1 MANKIIEE
9 NIEERNY
16 TQEIF
21 DLIRKTRNSKLLAQT
36 LTNYHDNDIADA
48 LTYLSP
54 EERKRLYKAIGIE
67 ATSRIFA
74 YLDEDVDKYF
84 AELENESAADILE
97 EMDADDAI
105 DILEGLDQKKA
116 DEIIS
121 LIEPE
126 SKSDIE
132 LLKSYK
138 DNQFGSL
145 MTTNYITLE
154 HGIGIKASIEQL
166 IEEAEE
172 NDNIETLY
180 IEKDGQF
187 YGALTLRDLLITK
200 KDEDLEDKI
209 ILSYPFVYDKEEVTE
224 AAIDTLADY
233 SEDSIP
239 VLSKETGKI
248 VGVITSADIVELI
261 NEDEEEAKERAVT
274 KEKEE
279 KKLNIYQTIAF
290 CLLLLLA
297 LNTIFKVLPSYLY
310 LELFIVIVAVALQL
324 FGHMNEQKRR
334 KEGV

>member
-1 MANKIIEE
+1 MENKTVEE

-21 DLIRKTRNSKLLAQT
+21 DLIRKTKNSKLLAQT

-84 AELENESAADILE
+84 AELEAEKAADILE

-105 DILEGLDQKKA
+105 DILEELDKKKA
-116 DEIIS
+116 EEIIN

-126 SKSDIE
+126 SKNDIQ
-132 LLKSYK
+132 LIKSYK
-138 DNQFGSL
+138 DNEFGSL
-145 MTTNYITLE
+145 MTTNFITLDY
-154 HGIGIKASIEQL
+154 GIGIKKMIEQL
-166 IEEAEE
+166 IEKAEE

-180 IEKDGQF
+180 ILKDNKF

-200 KDEDLEDKI
+200 KDEDLDDKI
-209 ILSYPFVYDKEEVTE
+209 ILSYPFVYDREEITD

-239 VLSKETGKI
+239 VLNKENNQI
-248 VGVITSADIVELI
+248 VGVITSGDIVELI
-261 NEDEEEAKERAVT
+261 NEEEEET
-274 KEKEE
+274 E
-279 KKLNIYQTIAF
+279 KKAETSAKKFNWYQLAAF
-290 CLLLLLA
+290 GLLLLLA
-297 LNTIFKVLPSYLY
+297 VGMLLGAGKEYIY
-310 LELFIVIVAVALQL
+310 LELAVVALALALEAYGL
-324 FGHMNEQKRR
+324 FVFNRQE
-334 KEGV
+334 

>member
-1 MANKIIEE
+1 MENKIIEE

-21 DLIRKTRNSKLLAQT
+21 DLIRKTKNSKLLAQT

-54 EERKRLYKAIGIE
+54 DERKRLYKAIGIE

-105 DILEGLDQKKA
+105 DILEELDEKKA
-116 DEIIS
+116 SEIIS

-126 SKSDIE
+126 SKSDIQ
-132 LLKSYK
+132 LLQSYE
-138 DNQFGSL
+138 DDEFGSL
-145 MTTNYITLE
+145 MTTNYITLQY
-154 HGIGIKASIEQL
+154 GIGIKASIERL

-180 IEKDGQF
+180 IVKDGKF
-187 YGALTLRDLLITK
+187 YGALPLRDLLITK
-200 KDEDLEDKI
+200 KDEDLDEKI
-209 ILSYPFVYDKEEVTE
+209 ITSYPFVYDTE
-224 AAIDTLADY
+224 KITDAAVDTLADY

-239 VLSKETGKI
+239 VLDKDTNEI
-248 VGVITSADIVELI
+248 VGVITAADIVELI
-261 NEDEEEAKERAVT
+261 NEDEEET
-274 KEKEE
+274 KETKPQVIER
-279 KKLNIYQTIAF
+279 KVDYLQLIAF
-290 CLLLLLA
+290 GLLLLVSLNAVLKVVPVNAYIGIIFILA
-297 LNTIFKVLPSYLY
+297 
-310 LELFIVIVAVALQL
+310 AVALQVYSHL
-324 FGHMNEQKRR
+324 KPS
-334 KEGV
+334 KE

>member
-1 MANKIIEE
+1 MEDKILEE

-21 DLIRKTRNSKLLAQT
+21 DLIRKTKNSKLLSQT
-36 LTNYHDNDIADA
+36 LTNYHDIDIADA
-48 LTYLSP
+48 LIYLSP
-54 EERKRLYKAIGIE
+54 DERKRLYKAIGIE

-84 AELENESAADILE
+84 AELEAEKAADILE

-105 DILEGLDQKKA
+105 DILEELDKKKA

-126 SKSDIE
+126 SKSDIQ
-132 LLKSYK
+132 LLRSYK
-138 DNQFGSL
+138 DNEFGSL

-154 HGIGIKASIEQL
+154 YGIGIKKSIEQL

-180 IEKDGQF
+180 IIKDNKF

-200 KDEDLEDKI
+200 KDEDLDEKI
-209 ILSYPFVYDKEEVTE
+209 ILSYPFVYDREEITD
-224 AAIDTLADY
+224 AAIDALADY

-239 VLSKETGKI
+239 VLNKDTNQI

-261 NEDEEEAKERAVT
+261 NEEEE
-274 KEKEE
+274 EE
-279 KKLNIYQTIAF
+279 KKEVEKAETKKVNYYQIIAF
-290 CLLLLLA
+290 VLLLLVA
-297 LNTIFKVLPSYLY
+297 LNSIFGLVPSVTYVEIAL
-310 LELFIVIVAVALQL
+310 VIIAIFLQVY
-324 FGHMNEQKRR
+324 GHSSLSKQ
-334 KEGV
+334 

>member
-1 MANKIIEE
+1 MENKIIEE

-21 DLIRKTRNSKLLAQT
+21 DLIRKTKNSKLLAQT

-54 EERKRLYKAIGIE
+54 DERKRLYKAIGIE
-67 ATSRIFA
+67 ATGRIFA
-74 YLDEDVDKYF
+74 YLDEDVDKYI
-84 AELENESAADILE
+84 AELENEKAADILE

-105 DILEGLDQKKA
+105 DILEELDTKKA
-116 DEIIS
+116 EAIIS

-126 SKSDIE
+126 SKSDIQ
-132 LLKSYK
+132 LIKSYK
-138 DNQFGSL
+138 DNEFGSL

-154 HGIGIKASIEQL
+154 YGIGIKRSIEQL

-180 IEKDGQF
+180 IVRDGKF

-200 KDEDLEDKI
+200 KDEDLDEKI
-209 ILSYPFVYDKEEVTE
+209 ILSYPFVYDREEITD

-239 VLSKETGKI
+239 VLNKENNQI

-261 NEDEEEAKERAVT
+261 NDEEEEIIEKQEEI
-274 KEKEE
+274 KEKKANWFEP
-279 KKLNIYQTIAF
+279 LAF
-290 CLLLLLA
+290 VLLLLLA
-297 LNTIFKVLPSYLY
+297 VNALLKIVPSYIY
-310 LELFIVIVAVALQL
+310 LEIAVLVVAVALEIYGR
-324 FGHMNEQKRR
+324 FVYDPQK
-334 KEGV
+334 

>member
-1 MANKIIEE
+1 MENKILEE

-21 DLIRKTRNSKLLAQT
+21 DLIRKTKNSKLLAQT

-54 EERKRLYKAIGIE
+54 DERKRLYKAIGVE
-67 ATSRIFA
+67 ATSAIFA

-84 AELENESAADILE
+84 AELESETAADILE

-105 DILEGLDQKKA
+105 DILEGLDEKKA
-116 DEIIS
+116 EQIIN

-126 SKSDIE
+126 SKSDIQ

-138 DNQFGSL
+138 ENEFGSL

-154 HGIGIKASIEQL
+154 YGLGVKESINKLIEQ
-166 IEEAEE
+166 AEE

-180 IEKDGQF
+180 ITKDDKF

-200 KDEDLEDKI
+200 KDEDLDDKI
-209 ILSYPFVYDKEEVTE
+209 ITSYPFVYDKEEITE
-224 AAIDTLADY
+224 NAIDTLADY

-239 VLSKETGKI
+239 VLSKDTNNI
-248 VGVITSADIVELI
+248 VGVITAADIVEFI
-261 NEDEEEAKERAVT
+261 NEDEEENVVEPITET
-274 KEKEE
+274 KNNLSYYGLIGFVLILVVL
-279 KKLNIYQTIAF
+279 LNRLFNII
-290 CLLLLLA
+290 
-297 LNTIFKVLPSYLY
+297 PSYVY
-310 LELFIVIVAVALQL
+310 IEVIIIIVAIGFEVLNYMQTKKV
-324 FGHMNEQKRR
+324 N
-334 KEGV
+334 

>member
-1 MANKIIEE
+1 MEERIVEE

-21 DLIRKTRNSKLLAQT
+21 DLIRKTKNSKLLAQT

-54 EERKRLYKAIGIE
+54 EERKRLYKAIGVE

-84 AELENESAADILE
+84 AELENENAADILE

-105 DILEGLDQKKA
+105 DILEGLDKKKA
-116 DEIIS
+116 DEIID

-126 SKSDIE
+126 QKNDIQ
-132 LLKSYK
+132 LIKSYK
-138 DNQFGSL
+138 ENEFGSL

-154 HGIGIKASIEQL
+154 HGIGIKKSINQL

-180 IEKDGQF
+180 IVKDGKF

-209 ILSYPFVYDKEEVTE
+209 ILSYPFVYDREEITD

-239 VLSKETGKI
+239 VLNKDNEI
-248 VGVITSADIVELI
+248 MGVITAGDIVEFI
-261 NEDEEEAKERAVT
+261 HEDEEEEAVQ
-274 KEKEE
+274 KKEE
-279 KKLNIYQTIAF
+279 EGKKLNY
-290 CLLLLLA
+290 LGLLA
-297 LNTIFKVLPSYLY
+297 FILVLL
-310 LELFIVIVAVALQL
+310 VAVNKVFNIVPATTYVEVGMIIIAVVLEAYDRL
-324 FGHMNEQKRR
+324 KLNK
-334 KEGV
+334 V

>member
-1 MANKIIEE
+1 MENKIMEE

-21 DLIRKTRNSKLLAQT
+21 DLIRKTKNSKLLAQT

-54 EERKRLYKAIGIE
+54 DERKRLYKAIGIE

-84 AELENESAADILE
+84 AELENEKAADILE

-105 DILEGLDQKKA
+105 DILEELDKKKA
-116 DEIIS
+116 DAIIS

-126 SKSDIE
+126 SKSDIQ
-132 LLKSYK
+132 LIKSYK
-138 DNQFGSL
+138 EKEFGSL

-154 HGIGIKASIEQL
+154 YGIGIKKSIEQL

-180 IEKDGQF
+180 IVKEGKF

-200 KDEDLEDKI
+200 KDEDLDDKI
-209 ILSYPFVYDKEEVTE
+209 ILSYPFVYDREEITD

-239 VLSKETGKI
+239 VLNKENNQI

-261 NEDEEEAKERAVT
+261 NDEEEKIE
-274 KEKEE
+274 EKEE
-279 KKLNIYQTIAF
+279 ERVRKTDWYELIAF
-290 CLLLLLA
+290 ALLLVLG
-297 LNTIFKVLPSYLY
+297 LNTLLDIIPSYTY
-310 LELFIVIVAVALQL
+310 LEAAVVIIAVALEAYSH
-324 FGHMNEQKRR
+324 FVFRR
-334 KEGV
+334 QQQ

>member
-1 MANKIIEE
+1 MEDKILEE

-21 DLIRKTRNSKLLAQT
+21 DLIRKTKNSKLLAQT

-54 EERKRLYKAIGIE
+54 DERKRLYKAIGIE

-84 AELENESAADILE
+84 AELEAEKAADILE

-105 DILEGLDQKKA
+105 DILEELDKKKA
-116 DEIIS
+116 DEIIN

-126 SKSDIE
+126 SKSDIQ
-132 LLKSYK
+132 LLRSYK
-138 DNQFGSL
+138 DNEFGSL

-154 HGIGIKASIEQL
+154 YGIGIKKSIEQL

-180 IEKDGQF
+180 IIKDNKF

-200 KDEDLEDKI
+200 KDEDLDEKI
-209 ILSYPFVYDKEEVTE
+209 ILSYPFVYDREEITD
-224 AAIDTLADY
+224 AAIDALADY

-239 VLSKETGKI
+239 VLNKDTNQI

-261 NEDEEEAKERAVT
+261 NEEEE
-274 KEKEE
+274 EE
-279 KKLNIYQTIAF
+279 KKEVEKAGTKKVNYYQIIAF
-290 CLLLLLA
+290 VLLLLVA
-297 LNTIFKVLPSYLY
+297 LNSIFGLVPSVTYVEIAL
-310 LELFIVIVAVALQL
+310 VIVAIFLQVY
-324 FGHMNEQKRR
+324 GHSSLSKQ
-334 KEGV
+334 

>member
-1 MANKIIEE
+1 MEEKIIEE

-21 DLIRKTRNSKLLAQT
+21 DIIRKTKNSKLLAQT

-54 EERKRLYKAIGIE
+54 EERKRLYKAIGVE

-84 AELENESAADILE
+84 AELENEKAADILE

-105 DILEGLDQKKA
+105 DILEGLDKKKA
-116 DEIIS
+116 DEIID

-126 SKSDIE
+126 QKSDIQ
-132 LLKSYK
+132 LIKSYK
-138 DNQFGSL
+138 DNEFGSL

-154 HGIGIKASIEQL
+154 HGIGIKKSINQL

-180 IEKDGQF
+180 IVKDGKF

-200 KDEDLEDKI
+200 KDEDLEEKI
-209 ILSYPFVYDKEEVTE
+209 ILSYPFVYDREEITE

-239 VLSKETGKI
+239 VLNKDTNQI
-248 VGVITSADIVELI
+248 VGVITAGDIVELI
-261 NEDEEEAKERAVT
+261 NEEEEEI
-274 KEKEE
+274 KEKEVMEE
-279 KKLNIYQTIAF
+279 KKFNYLGIIAF
-290 CLLLLLA
+290 ALVLLVA
-297 LNTIFKVLPSYLY
+297 LNRIFNVVPAVTYVEVGMVILAIVLEVYNYLT
-310 LELFIVIVAVALQL
+310 LKKA
-324 FGHMNEQKRR
+324 
-334 KEGV
+334 

>member
-1 MANKIIEE
+1 MENKYLEE

-21 DLIRKTRNSKLLAQT
+21 DLIRKTKNSKLLAQT

-54 EERKRLYKAIGIE
+54 DERKRLYKAIGIE

-105 DILEGLDQKKA
+105 DILEELDEKKA
-116 DEIIS
+116 SEIIS

-126 SKSDIE
+126 SKSDIQ
-132 LLKSYK
+132 LLQSYE
-138 DNQFGSL
+138 DDEFGSL

-154 HGIGIKASIEQL
+154 YGIGIKKSIEHL

-180 IEKDGQF
+180 IVRDGKF

-200 KDEDLEDKI
+200 RDEDLDEKI
-209 ILSYPFVYDKEEVTE
+209 ILSYPFVYDTE
-224 AAIDTLADY
+224 KITDAAVDTLADY

-239 VLSKETGKI
+239 VLDRENNEI
-248 VGVITSADIVELI
+248 LGVITSADIVELI
-261 NEDEEEAKERAVT
+261 NEEEEEVKEEVKAV
-274 KEKEE
+274 EE
-279 KKLNIYQTIAF
+279 KKVNYYQIAAF
-290 CLLLLLA
+290 VLLFLLVLLQIFNAVPMAPYIPALIALAALA
-297 LNTIFKVLPSYLY
+297 LEVY
-310 LELFIVIVAVALQL
+310 
-324 FGHMNEQKRR
+324 GHFSFSGQ
-334 KEGV
+334 

>member
-1 MANKIIEE
+1 MENKIIEG

-21 DLIRKTRNSKLLAQT
+21 DLIHKTKNSKLLAQT
-36 LTNYHDNDIADA
+36 LTNYHDNDIADV

-67 ATSRIFA
+67 ATSNIFA

-84 AELENESAADILE
+84 AELENEKAADILE

-105 DILEGLDQKKA
+105 DILEGLDKKKA

-126 SKSDIE
+126 SKSDIQ
-132 LLKSYK
+132 LIKSYK
-138 DNQFGSL
+138 ENEFGSL
-145 MTTNYITLE
+145 MTTNFITLE
-154 HGIGIKASIEQL
+154 YGIGIKKSIEQL

-180 IEKDGQF
+180 IVKDGKF

-200 KDEDLEDKI
+200 KDEDLDEKI
-209 ILSYPFVYDKEEVTE
+209 IQSYPFVYDREEITD

-239 VLSKETGKI
+239 VLNKDNSSI

-261 NEDEEEAKERAVT
+261 NDEEEEL
-274 KEKEE
+274 EEE
-279 KKLNIYQTIAF
+279 KTIIGKKNNWYELLAF
-290 CLLLLLA
+290 ALLLLLA
-297 LNTIFKVLPSYLY
+297 VNTVLG
-310 LELFIVIVAVALQL
+310 IVPIHVFVQAAIIMIAIALQVYSRFVL
-324 FGHMNEQKRR
+324 KSQEQ
-334 KEGV
+334 

>member
-1 MANKIIEE
+1 MENKNLEE

-21 DLIRKTRNSKLLAQT
+21 DLIRKTKNSKLLAQT

-54 EERKRLYKAIGIE
+54 DERKRLYKAIGVE
-67 ATSRIFA
+67 ATSAIFA

-84 AELENESAADILE
+84 AELESETAADILE

-105 DILEGLDQKKA
+105 DILEGLDEKKA
-116 DEIIS
+116 EQIIN

-126 SKSDIE
+126 SKSDIQ

-138 DNQFGSL
+138 ENEFGSL

-154 HGIGIKASIEQL
+154 YGLGVKESINKLIEQ
-166 IEEAEE
+166 AEE

-180 IEKDGQF
+180 IIKDDKF

-200 KDEDLEDKI
+200 KDEDLDDKI
-209 ILSYPFVYDKEEVTE
+209 ITSYPFVYDKEEITE
-224 AAIDTLADY
+224 NAIDTLADY

-239 VLSKETGKI
+239 VLSKDTNNI
-248 VGVITSADIVELI
+248 VGVITAADIVEFI
-261 NEDEEEAKERAVT
+261 NEDEEENVVEPITET
-274 KEKEE
+274 KNNLSYYGLIGFVLILVVL
-279 KKLNIYQTIAF
+279 LNRLFNII
-290 CLLLLLA
+290 
-297 LNTIFKVLPSYLY
+297 PSYIY
-310 LELFIVIVAVALQL
+310 IEVIIIIVAIGFEVLNYMQTKKV
-324 FGHMNEQKRR
+324 N
-334 KEGV
+334 

>member
-1 MANKIIEE
+1 MENKTVEE

-21 DLIRKTRNSKLLAQT
+21 DLIRKTKNSKLLAQT

-84 AELENESAADILE
+84 AELEAEKAADILE

-105 DILEGLDQKKA
+105 DILEELDKKKA
-116 DEIIS
+116 EEIIN

-126 SKSDIE
+126 SKNDIQ
-132 LLKSYK
+132 LIKSYK
-138 DNQFGSL
+138 DNEFGSL
-145 MTTNYITLE
+145 MTTNFITLDY
-154 HGIGIKASIEQL
+154 GIGIKKMIEQL
-166 IEEAEE
+166 IEKAEE

-180 IEKDGQF
+180 ILKDNKF

-200 KDEDLEDKI
+200 KDEDLDDKI
-209 ILSYPFVYDKEEVTE
+209 ILSYPFVYDREEITD

-239 VLSKETGKI
+239 VLNKENNQI
-248 VGVITSADIVELI
+248 VGVITSGDIVELI
-261 NEDEEEAKERAVT
+261 NEEEEET
-274 KEKEE
+274 E
-279 KKLNIYQTIAF
+279 KKAETSAKKFNWYQ
-290 CLLLLLA
+290 LA
-297 LNTIFKVLPSYLY
+297 A
-310 LELFIVIVAVALQL
+310 LFVFNRQ
-324 FGHMNEQKRR
+324 E
-334 KEGV
+334 

>member
-1 MANKIIEE
+1 MEEKIIEE

-21 DLIRKTRNSKLLAQT
+21 DIIRKTKNSKLLAQT

-54 EERKRLYKAIGIE
+54 EERKRLYKAIGVE

-84 AELENESAADILE
+84 AELENEKAADILE

-105 DILEGLDQKKA
+105 DILEGLDKKKA
-116 DEIIS
+116 DEIIN

-126 SKSDIE
+126 QKSDIQ
-132 LLKSYK
+132 LIKSYK
-138 DNQFGSL
+138 DNEFGSL

-154 HGIGIKASIEQL
+154 HGIGIKKSINQL

-180 IEKDGQF
+180 IVKDGKF

-200 KDEDLEDKI
+200 KDEDLEEKI
-209 ILSYPFVYDKEEVTE
+209 ILSYPFVYDREEITE

-239 VLSKETGKI
+239 VLNKDTNQI
-248 VGVITSADIVELI
+248 VGVITAGDIVELI
-261 NEDEEEAKERAVT
+261 NEEEEQI
-274 KEKEE
+274 KEKEVEE
-279 KKLNIYQTIAF
+279 KKSFNYLGIIAF
-290 CLLLLLA
+290 ALVLLVA
-297 LNTIFKVLPSYLY
+297 LNRIFNVVPAVTYVEVGMVILAIVLEVYNYLT
-310 LELFIVIVAVALQL
+310 LKKA
-324 FGHMNEQKRR
+324 
-334 KEGV
+334 

>member
-1 MANKIIEE
+1 MEDKIIEE

-21 DLIRKTRNSKLLAQT
+21 DLIRKTKNSKLLAQT

-54 EERKRLYKAIGIE
+54 EERKRLYKAIGVE

-105 DILEGLDQKKA
+105 DILEGLDKKKA
-116 DEIIS
+116 DEIIN

-126 SKSDIE
+126 QKNDIQ
-132 LLKSYK
+132 LIKSYK
-138 DNQFGSL
+138 ENEFGSL

-154 HGIGIKASIEQL
+154 HGIGIKKSINQL

-180 IEKDGQF
+180 IVKDGKF

-200 KDEDLEDKI
+200 KDEDLEEKI
-209 ILSYPFVYDKEEVTE
+209 ILSYPFVYDREEITD

-239 VLSKETGKI
+239 VLNKDNEI
-248 VGVITSADIVELI
+248 MGVITAGDIVEFI
-261 NEDEEEAKERAVT
+261 HEDEEEEI
-274 KEKEE
+274 KEKKEE
-279 KKLNIYQTIAF
+279 GRKLNYLGLVAF
-290 CLLLLLA
+290 ILVLLVA
-297 LNTIFKVLPSYLY
+297 LNKVFNIVPVTTYVEIGLIIIAVV
-310 LELFIVIVAVALQL
+310 LEAYNHLMLNKA
-324 FGHMNEQKRR
+324 
-334 KEGV
+334 

>member
-1 MANKIIEE
+1 MENKILEE

-21 DLIRKTRNSKLLAQT
+21 DLIRKTKNSKLLAQT

-54 EERKRLYKAIGIE
+54 DERKRLYKAIGVE
-67 ATSRIFA
+67 ATSAIFA

-84 AELENESAADILE
+84 AELESETAADILE

-105 DILEGLDQKKA
+105 DILEGLDEKKA
-116 DEIIS
+116 EQIIN

-126 SKSDIE
+126 SKSDIQ

-138 DNQFGSL
+138 ENEFGSL

-154 HGIGIKASIEQL
+154 YGLGVKESINKLIEQ
-166 IEEAEE
+166 AEE

-180 IEKDGQF
+180 ITKDNKF

-200 KDEDLEDKI
+200 KDEDLDDKI
-209 ILSYPFVYDKEEVTE
+209 ITSYPFVYDKEEITE
-224 AAIDTLADY
+224 NAIDTLADY

-239 VLSKETGKI
+239 VLSKDTNNI
-248 VGVITSADIVELI
+248 VGVITAADIVEFI
-261 NEDEEEAKERAVT
+261 NEDEEENVVEPITET
-274 KEKEE
+274 KNNLSYYGLIGFVLILVVL
-279 KKLNIYQTIAF
+279 LNRLFNII
-290 CLLLLLA
+290 
-297 LNTIFKVLPSYLY
+297 PSYVY
-310 LELFIVIVAVALQL
+310 IEVIIIIVAIGYEVLNYMQTKKV
-324 FGHMNEQKRR
+324 N
-334 KEGV
+334 

>member
-1 MANKIIEE
+1 MENKIIEG

-21 DLIRKTRNSKLLAQT
+21 DLIHKTKNSKLLAQT
-36 LTNYHDNDIADA
+36 LTNYHDNDIADV

-84 AELENESAADILE
+84 AELENEKAADILE

-105 DILEGLDQKKA
+105 DILEGLDKKKA

-126 SKSDIE
+126 SKSDIQ
-132 LLKSYK
+132 LIKSYK
-138 DNQFGSL
+138 ENEFGSL
-145 MTTNYITLE
+145 MTTNFITLE
-154 HGIGIKASIEQL
+154 YGIGIKKSIEQL

-180 IEKDGQF
+180 IVKDGKF
-187 YGALTLRDLLITK
+187 YGALALRDLLITK
-200 KDEDLEDKI
+200 KDKDLDEKI
-209 ILSYPFVYDKEEVTE
+209 ITSYPFVYDREEITD
-224 AAIDTLADY
+224 AAIDALADY

-239 VLSKETGKI
+239 VLSKDNSSI

-261 NEDEEEAKERAVT
+261 NDEEEEL
-274 KEKEE
+274 EE
-279 KKLNIYQTIAF
+279 KKIINNKKYNWYELLAF
-290 CLLLLLA
+290 ALLLLLA
-297 LNTIFKVLPSYLY
+297 INTILGIVPAHVLLQAAVIMVAIALEAYSHFVFKRQ
-310 LELFIVIVAVALQL
+310 E
-324 FGHMNEQKRR
+324 
-334 KEGV
+334 

>member
-1 MANKIIEE
+1 MDDKLLEE

-21 DLIRKTRNSKLLAQT
+21 DLIRKTKNSKLLAQT

-84 AELENESAADILE
+84 AELENENAADILE

-105 DILEGLDQKKA
+105 DILEGLDEKKA
-116 DEIIS
+116 EQIIN

-126 SKSDIE
+126 YKSDIQ
-132 LLKSYK
+132 LIQSYN
-138 DNQFGSL
+138 DDEFGSL

-154 HGIGIKASIEQL
+154 YGIGIKKSIEML

-180 IEKDGQF
+180 IVKDNEF

-200 KDEDLEDKI
+200 RDEDLDEKI
-209 ILSYPFVYDKEEVTE
+209 ILSYPFVYDKEEITD

-239 VLSKETGKI
+239 VLNKDTNQI
-248 VGVITSADIVELI
+248 LGVITSADIVELI
-261 NEDEEEAKERAVT
+261 NEEEEEEETVALPMQ
-274 KEKEE
+274 E
-279 KKLNIYQTIAF
+279 KKVNYFELIAF
-290 CLLLLLA
+290 VLLLA
-297 LNTIFKVLPSYLY
+297 LALNAIFGFVNSYVYLDVAVVLIAIA
-310 LELFIVIVAVALQL
+310 LELYAHFS
-324 FGHMNEQKRR
+324 FS
-334 KEGV
+334 KES

>member
-261 NEDEEEAKERAVT
+261 NEDEEEAKEEVVK

-279 KKLNIYQTIAF
+279 KKLNVYQTLAF

-297 LNTIFKVLPSYLY
+297 LNTIFKVLPSYSY
-310 LELFIVIVAVALQL
+310 L
-324 FGHMNEQKRR
+324 
-334 KEGV
+334 

>member
-1 MANKIIEE
+1 MENKIIEE

-21 DLIRKTRNSKLLAQT
+21 DLIRKTKNSKLLAQT

-54 EERKRLYKAIGIE
+54 DERKRLYKAIGVE
-67 ATSRIFA
+67 ATSAIFA

-84 AELENESAADILE
+84 AELESETAADILE

-105 DILEGLDQKKA
+105 DILEGLDEKKA
-116 DEIIS
+116 EQIIN

-126 SKSDIE
+126 SKSDIQ

-138 DNQFGSL
+138 ENEFGSL

-154 HGIGIKASIEQL
+154 YGLGVKESINKLIEQ
-166 IEEAEE
+166 AEE

-180 IEKDGQF
+180 IIKDNKF

-200 KDEDLEDKI
+200 KDEDLDDKI
-209 ILSYPFVYDKEEVTE
+209 ITSYPFVYDKEEITE
-224 AAIDTLADY
+224 NAIDTLADY

-239 VLSKETGKI
+239 VLSKDTNNI
-248 VGVITSADIVELI
+248 VGVITAADIVEFI
-261 NEDEEEAKERAVT
+261 NEDEEENVVEPTTET
-274 KEKEE
+274 KNNLSYYGLIGFVLILVVLLNRL
-279 KKLNIYQTIAF
+279 LNII
-290 CLLLLLA
+290 
-297 LNTIFKVLPSYLY
+297 PSYVY
-310 LELFIVIVAVALQL
+310 IEVIIIIVAIGFEVLNYMQTKKV
-324 FGHMNEQKRR
+324 N
-334 KEGV
+334 

>member
-1 MANKIIEE
+1 MENKIIEG

-21 DLIRKTRNSKLLAQT
+21 DLIHKTKNSKLLAQT
-36 LTNYHDNDIADA
+36 LTNYHDNDIADV

-84 AELENESAADILE
+84 AELENEKAADILE

-105 DILEGLDQKKA
+105 DILEGLDKKKA

-126 SKSDIE
+126 SKSDIQ
-132 LLKSYK
+132 LIKSYK
-138 DNQFGSL
+138 ENEFGSL
-145 MTTNYITLE
+145 MTTNFITLE
-154 HGIGIKASIEQL
+154 YGIGIKKSIEQL

-180 IEKDGQF
+180 IVKDGKF

-200 KDEDLEDKI
+200 KDKDLDEKI
-209 ILSYPFVYDKEEVTE
+209 ITSYPFVYDREEITD
-224 AAIDTLADY
+224 AAIDALADY

-239 VLSKETGKI
+239 VLNKDNSSI

-261 NEDEEEAKERAVT
+261 NDEEEEL
-274 KEKEE
+274 EE
-279 KKLNIYQTIAF
+279 KKVINNKKYNWYELLAF
-290 CLLLLLA
+290 ALLLLLA
-297 LNTIFKVLPSYLY
+297 INTILGIVPAHVLLQAAVIMVAIALEAYSHFVFKRQ
-310 LELFIVIVAVALQL
+310 E
-324 FGHMNEQKRR
+324 
-334 KEGV
+334 

>member
-1 MANKIIEE
+1 MEDKILEE

-21 DLIRKTRNSKLLAQT
+21 DLIRKTKNSKLLAQT

-54 EERKRLYKAIGIE
+54 DERKRLYKAIGIE

-84 AELENESAADILE
+84 AELEAEKAADILE

-105 DILEGLDQKKA
+105 DILEELDKKKA
-116 DEIIS
+116 DEIIN

-126 SKSDIE
+126 SKSDIQ
-132 LLKSYK
+132 LLRSYK
-138 DNQFGSL
+138 DNEFGSL

-154 HGIGIKASIEQL
+154 YGIGIKKSIEQL

-180 IEKDGQF
+180 IIKDNKF

-200 KDEDLEDKI
+200 KDEDLDEKI
-209 ILSYPFVYDKEEVTE
+209 ILSYPFVYDREEITD

-239 VLSKETGKI
+239 VLNKDNQI

-261 NEDEEEAKERAVT
+261 NEEEE
-274 KEKEE
+274 EE
-279 KKLNIYQTIAF
+279 KKEVEKAETKKVNYYQIIAF
-290 CLLLLLA
+290 VILLLVA
-297 LNTIFKVLPSYLY
+297 LNSIFGLVPSVTYVEIAL
-310 LELFIVIVAVALQL
+310 VIIAIFLQVY
-324 FGHMNEQKRR
+324 GHSSLSKQ
-334 KEGV
+334 

>member
-1 MANKIIEE
+1 MEDKILEE

-21 DLIRKTRNSKLLAQT
+21 DLIRKTKNSKLLAQT

-54 EERKRLYKAIGIE
+54 DERKRLYKAIGIE

-74 YLDEDVDKYF
+74 YPDEDVDKYF
-84 AELENESAADILE
+84 AELEAEKAADILE

-105 DILEGLDQKKA
+105 DILEELDKKKA

-126 SKSDIE
+126 SKSDIQ
-132 LLKSYK
+132 LLRSYK
-138 DNQFGSL
+138 DNEFGSL

-154 HGIGIKASIEQL
+154 YGIGIKKSIEQL

-180 IEKDGQF
+180 IIKDNKF

-200 KDEDLEDKI
+200 KDEDLDQKI
-209 ILSYPFVYDKEEVTE
+209 ILSYPFVYDREEITD
-224 AAIDTLADY
+224 AAIDALADY

-239 VLSKETGKI
+239 VLNKDTNQI

-261 NEDEEEAKERAVT
+261 NEEEE
-274 KEKEE
+274 EE
-279 KKLNIYQTIAF
+279 KKEVEKAETKKVNYYQIIAF
-290 CLLLLLA
+290 VLLLLVA
-297 LNTIFKVLPSYLY
+297 LNSIFGLVPSVTYVETAL
-310 LELFIVIVAVALQL
+310 VIIAIFLQVY
-324 FGHMNEQKRR
+324 GHSSLSKQ
-334 KEGV
+334 

>member
-1 MANKIIEE
+1 MENKIIEE

-21 DLIRKTRNSKLLAQT
+21 DLIRKTKNSKLLAQT

-54 EERKRLYKAIGIE
+54 DERKRLYKAIGVE
-67 ATSRIFA
+67 ATSAIFA

-84 AELENESAADILE
+84 AELESETAADILE

-105 DILEGLDQKKA
+105 DILEGLDEKKA
-116 DEIIS
+116 EQIIN

-126 SKSDIE
+126 SKSDIQ

-138 DNQFGSL
+138 ENEFGSL

-154 HGIGIKASIEQL
+154 YGLGVKESINKLIEQ
-166 IEEAEE
+166 AEE

-180 IEKDGQF
+180 IIKDNKF

-200 KDEDLEDKI
+200 KDEDLDDKI
-209 ILSYPFVYDKEEVTE
+209 ITSYPFVYDKEEITE
-224 AAIDTLADY
+224 NAIDTLADY

-239 VLSKETGKI
+239 VLSKDTNNI
-248 VGVITSADIVELI
+248 VGVITAADIVEFI
-261 NEDEEEAKERAVT
+261 NEDEEENVVEPIT
-274 KEKEE
+274 KTKNNLSYYGLIGFVLILVVL
-279 KKLNIYQTIAF
+279 LNRLFNII
-290 CLLLLLA
+290 
-297 LNTIFKVLPSYLY
+297 PSYVY
-310 LELFIVIVAVALQL
+310 IEVIIIIVAIGFEVLNYMQTKKV
-324 FGHMNEQKRR
+324 N
-334 KEGV
+334 

>member
-1 MANKIIEE
+1 MEDKIIEE

-21 DLIRKTRNSKLLAQT
+21 DTIRKTRNSKLLAQT

-54 EERKRLYKAIGIE
+54 DERKRLYKAIGVE

-84 AELENESAADILE
+84 AELENEKAADILE

-105 DILEGLDQKKA
+105 DILEGLDKKKA
-116 DEIIS
+116 DEIIN

-126 SKSDIE
+126 SKNDIQ
-132 LLKSYK
+132 LIKSYK
-138 DNQFGSL
+138 DNEFGSL
-145 MTTNYITLE
+145 MTTNFITLE
-154 HGIGIKASIEQL
+154 YGIGIKKSINQL
-166 IEEAEE
+166 IDKAEE

-180 IEKDGQF
+180 IVKDGQF

-200 KDEDLEDKI
+200 KNEDLDEKI
-209 ILSYPFVYDKEEVTE
+209 ILSYPFVYDREEITD

-239 VLSKETGKI
+239 VLTKDTKQI

-261 NEDEEEAKERAVT
+261 HEDEEEAVEEQK
-274 KEKEE
+274 KEE
-279 KKLNIYQTIAF
+279 KKFN
-290 CLLLLLA
+290 
-297 LNTIFKVLPSYLY
+297 Y
-310 LELFIVIVAVALQL
+310 LELVAFVLVLLVALNKVLNIVPSVVYVEVALIIIAVALEAYNYIRL
-324 FGHMNEQKRR
+324 NKGEAL
-334 KEGV
+334 

>member
-1 MANKIIEE
+1 MENKIIEG

-21 DLIRKTRNSKLLAQT
+21 DLIHKTKNSKLLAQT
-36 LTNYHDNDIADA
+36 LTNYHDNDIADV

-84 AELENESAADILE
+84 AELENEKAADILE

-105 DILEGLDQKKA
+105 DILEGLDKKKA

-126 SKSDIE
+126 SKSDIQ
-132 LLKSYK
+132 LIKSYK
-138 DNQFGSL
+138 ENEFGSL
-145 MTTNYITLE
+145 MTTNFITLE
-154 HGIGIKASIEQL
+154 YGIGIKKSIEQL

-180 IEKDGQF
+180 IVKDGKF

-200 KDEDLEDKI
+200 KDKDLDEKI
-209 ILSYPFVYDKEEVTE
+209 ITSYPFVYDREEITD
-224 AAIDTLADY
+224 AAIDALADY

-239 VLSKETGKI
+239 VLNKDNSSI

-261 NEDEEEAKERAVT
+261 NDEEEEL
-274 KEKEE
+274 EE
-279 KKLNIYQTIAF
+279 KKEIINKRYNWYEPLAF
-290 CLLLLLA
+290 ALLLLLA
-297 LNTIFKVLPSYLY
+297 INTILGIVPAHVLLQAAVIMVAIALEAYSHFVFKRQ
-310 LELFIVIVAVALQL
+310 E
-324 FGHMNEQKRR
+324 
-334 KEGV
+334 

>member
-1 MANKIIEE
+1 MEDKILEE

-21 DLIRKTRNSKLLAQT
+21 DLIRKTKNSKLLAQT

-54 EERKRLYKAIGIE
+54 DERKRLYKAIGIE

-84 AELENESAADILE
+84 AELEAEKAADILE

-105 DILEGLDQKKA
+105 DILEELDEKKA
-116 DEIIS
+116 NEIIS

-126 SKSDIE
+126 SKSDIQ
-132 LLKSYK
+132 LLQSYE
-138 DNQFGSL
+138 DDEFGSL

-154 HGIGIKASIEQL
+154 YGIGIKKSIEQL

-180 IEKDGQF
+180 IIKDNKF

-200 KDEDLEDKI
+200 KDEDLDEKI
-209 ILSYPFVYDKEEVTE
+209 ILSYPFVYDREEITD
-224 AAIDTLADY
+224 AAIDALADY

-239 VLSKETGKI
+239 VLNKDTNQI

-261 NEDEEEAKERAVT
+261 NEEEE
-274 KEKEE
+274 EE
-279 KKLNIYQTIAF
+279 KKEVEKAETKKVNYYQIIAF
-290 CLLLLLA
+290 VLLLLVA
-297 LNTIFKVLPSYLY
+297 LNSIFGLVPSVTYVEIAL
-310 LELFIVIVAVALQL
+310 VIVAIFLQVY
-324 FGHMNEQKRR
+324 GHSSLSKQ
-334 KEGV
+334 

>member
-1 MANKIIEE
+1 MENKIIEE

-21 DLIRKTRNSKLLAQT
+21 DLIRKTKNSRLLAQT

-54 EERKRLYKAIGIE
+54 DERKRLYKAIGIE

-105 DILEGLDQKKA
+105 DILEELDEKKA
-116 DEIIS
+116 SEIIS

-126 SKSDIE
+126 SKSDIQ
-132 LLKSYK
+132 LLQSYE
-138 DNQFGSL
+138 DDEFGSL
-145 MTTNYITLE
+145 MTTNYITLQY
-154 HGIGIKASIEQL
+154 GIGIKASIDRL

-180 IEKDGQF
+180 IVKDGKF

-200 KDEDLEDKI
+200 KDEDLDEKI
-209 ILSYPFVYDKEEVTE
+209 ITSYPFVYDTE
-224 AAIDTLADY
+224 KITDAAVDTLADY

-239 VLSKETGKI
+239 VLDKDTSEI
-248 VGVITSADIVELI
+248 VGVITAADIVELI
-261 NEDEEEAKERAVT
+261 NEDEEEEIKET
-274 KEKEE
+274 KPQVIERKVDY
-279 KKLNIYQTIAF
+279 LQLIAF
-290 CLLLLLA
+290 GLLLLVSLNAVLKVVPVNAYIGIIFILA
-297 LNTIFKVLPSYLY
+297 
-310 LELFIVIVAVALQL
+310 AVALQVYSHL
-324 FGHMNEQKRR
+324 KPS
-334 KEGV
+334 KE

>member
-1 MANKIIEE
+1 MEERIVEE

-21 DLIRKTRNSKLLAQT
+21 DLIRKTKNSKLLAQT

-54 EERKRLYKAIGIE
+54 EERKRLYKAIGVE

-84 AELENESAADILE
+84 AELENENAADILE

-105 DILEGLDQKKA
+105 DILEGLDKKKA
-116 DEIIS
+116 DEIID

-126 SKSDIE
+126 QKNDIQ
-132 LLKSYK
+132 LIKSYK
-138 DNQFGSL
+138 ENEFGSL

-154 HGIGIKASIEQL
+154 HGIGIKKSINQL

-180 IEKDGQF
+180 IVKDGKF

-209 ILSYPFVYDKEEVTE
+209 ILSYPFVYDREEITD

-239 VLSKETGKI
+239 VLNKDNEI
-248 VGVITSADIVELI
+248 MGVITAGDIVEFI
-261 NEDEEEAKERAVT
+261 HEDEEEEAIQK
-274 KEKEE
+274 KEE
-279 KKLNIYQTIAF
+279 EGKKLNY
-290 CLLLLLA
+290 LGLLA
-297 LNTIFKVLPSYLY
+297 FILVLL
-310 LELFIVIVAVALQL
+310 VAVNKVFNIVPATTYVEVGMIIIAVVLEAYDRL
-324 FGHMNEQKRR
+324 KLNK
-334 KEGV
+334 V